1 MLKKSH
7 CSDNISIK
15 FLQNYILVPDFNTVF
30 PLLAQVMTNLNPPNR
45 NQTFRLFLSS
55 DKEAK
60 RDATFFMKVRHYI
73 ASHKLLCGLFLYGSY
88 MVSFLDA
95 SNTDPILND
104 NLGHISATAT
114 IVYGKWKISDYAGI
128 LWNS

>member
-1 MLKKSH
+1 MVVMVAVKCWRQRISH
-7 CSDNISIK
+7 CSDNILIM

-45 NQTFRLFLSS
+45 NQTFRLFLTS

-73 ASHKLLCGLFLYGSY
+73 AGHKLLCGLFLYGSY
-88 MVSFLDA
+88 AFLF
-95 SNTDPILND
+95 
-104 NLGHISATAT
+104 GCF
-114 IVYGKWKISDYAGI
+114 
-128 LWNS
+128 